1 MSREYDHRGPRRRGF
16 DDDDYSPRAKNTRR
30 GPGSG
35 PPSEGGYQAGGG
47 APSGYAG
54 GGGGY
59 NSGGGGGYAG
69 GGGGGGGFRREAPA
83 GGPPTD
89 ATVKWFNSEKGFGFV
104 ELGDGTGDA
113 FLHIG
118 VLHNSGRESVAPGAK
133 MKVTVGQGQKG
144 PQVVSV
150 IEVDEST
157 ATPQRAGSGSG
168 PAGGPRG
175 PRAPRQ
181 QVDVS
186 NATEVSGTV
195 KWFSADKGYGFVATA
210 DGAKDVFV
218 HVSVLEKAGIQQV
231 NEQQRVSMRV
241 VETAKGREAVSIA
254 LAE

>member
-1 MSREYDHRGPRRRGF
+1 MSRDYAPRAPRRRGF
-16 DDDDYSPRAKNTRR
+16 DDDDYSPRDKNSRR
-30 GPGSG
+30 ATHSG
-35 PPSEGGYQAGGG
+35 PPTGGESAPSSGGYQ
-47 APSGYAG
+47 
-54 GGGGY
+54 
-59 NSGGGGGYAG
+59 SGGGSSYQGNSAG
-69 GGGGGGGFRREAPA
+69 SGGGFRQAPA
-83 GGPPTD
+83 GGPPID
-89 ATVKWFNSEKGFGFV
+89 ATVKWFNAEKGFGFV

-118 VLHNSGRESVAPGAK
+118 VLHNSGKESVPPGAK

-150 IEVDEST
+150 IEVDETT
-157 ATPQRAGSGSG
+157 ATAPTRSAGAG
-168 PAGGPRG
+168 AGGPRG
-175 PRAPRQ
+175 PRAPRV
-181 QVDVS
+181 QVDVA

-231 NEQQRVSMRV
+231 NEQQKVSMRV
-241 VETAKGREAVSIA
+241 VETPKGREAVSIS

>member
-1 MSREYDHRGPRRRGF
+1 MSRDYDHRGPRRRGF
-16 DDDDYSPRAKNTRR
+16 DDDDYSPRDKNSSRR
-30 GPGSG
+30 GGHSG
-35 PPSEGGYQAGGG
+35 PPGAMDMGYQGG
-47 APSGYAG
+47 APSTGGGGGYAG

-59 NSGGGGGYAG
+59 S

-89 ATVKWFNSEKGFGFV
+89 ATVKWFNPEKGFGFV
-104 ELGDGTGDA
+104 ELADGTGDA

-118 VLHNSGRESVAPGAK
+118 VLHNSGRESVPPGAK

-157 ATPQRAGSGSG
+157 ATPQRAGGGG
-168 PAGGPRG
+168 PGTGPRG
-175 PRAPRQ
+175 PRPPRA

-195 KWFSADKGYGFVATA
+195 KWFSPDKGYGFVATS

-218 HVSVLEKAGIQQV
+218 HVSVLEKAGISQV